1 MSRYLGSEGFRHGTP
16 ERLGILVTNL
26 GTPDAPETGAL
37 RRYLKEF
44 LWDPRVVEVPRP
56 LWWLILNGV
65 ILRIR
70 PSRSAEAYRTVWT
83 DEGSPLLTI
92 AREQAAGIKERL
104 ATRLSGPVEVVL
116 GMRYG
121 NPSIPSALRQ
131 LHDLNVRRLLVLP
144 LYPQYS
150 ASTTASTFDAVAAV
164 LMRWRWIPEL
174 RFLTRYH
181 DEDGYIEALATSIR
195 EHWAGKGR
203 GEHLVISF
211 HGVPRRYLDAG
222 DPYHCQCVKS
232 GRLVAER
239 LGLEDGSWSITFQS
253 RFGKEEWLKPYTDES
268 IRALGRRGLKH
279 IDVVCPG
286 FSADCLETLEE
297 IAGQNAEFFHEA
309 GGETLSYIPCL
320 NTRADH
326 LDFLAELALD
336 HLHGWPET
344 GPPRDPA
351 LLSSESQAS
360 KERAEKQIAAR
371 EAGELG

>member
-1 MSRYLGSEGFRHGTP
+1 MSRFVGSAGFRHGTP
-16 ERLGILVTNL
+16 EKLGVLVTNL

-70 PSRSAEAYRTVWT
+70 PKRSAEAYRTVWT
-83 DEGSPLLTI
+83 DEGSPLLSC
-92 AREQAAGIKERL
+92 ARAQVAGIRERL
-104 ATRLSGPVEVVL
+104 SDRMAGPVQVVL

-121 NPSIPSALRQ
+121 NPSIPAALAELQ
-131 LHDLNVRRLLVLP
+131 AANVQRLLVLP

-164 LMRWRWIPEL
+164 LMRWRLIPEL
-174 RFLTRYH
+174 RFIARYH
-181 DEDGYIEALATSIR
+181 DEEGYLDALAASIR
-195 EHWAGKGR
+195 EHWAVHGR
-203 GEHLVISF
+203 GEHLVMSF
-211 HGVPRRYLDAG
+211 HGVPRRYLDSG
-222 DPYHCQCVKS
+222 DPYHCQCVKT
-232 GRLVAER
+232 GRLLAER
-239 LGLEDGSWSITFQS
+239 LALEDGSWSTTFQS
-253 RFGKEEWLKPYTDES
+253 RFGREEWLKPYTDES
-268 IRALGRRGLKH
+268 IRALGRRGLKR

-297 IAGQNAEFFHEA
+297 IAVQNAEFFHEA
-309 GGETLSYIPCL
+309 GGEELSYIPCL

-326 LDFLAELALD
+326 LDFLVELALR
-336 HLHGWPET
+336 HLQGWPEA
-344 GPPRDPA
+344 GPAREPGLVA
-351 LLSSESQAS
+351 EEAEAT
-360 KERAEKQIAAR
+360 KVRAARLVAAR